1 MSRTELRKNV
11 LKTPSRKI
19 DLVSRF
25 DLTASDISREEL
37 VRLCDIMKKALLEI
51 ESASWPDKITS
62 HFNYMNS
69 VRKTAQRALEE
80 SSDI

>member
-1 MSRTELRKNV
+1 
-11 LKTPSRKI
+11 
-19 DLVSRF
+19 LVSRF